1 MKSYIITDSSQLE
14 ETPMRLYRIGG
25 HGSRIMS
32 GSQKIAVQ
40 FTYCKIS
47 PSVAYLYLVK

>member
-25 HGSRIMS
+25 HGSRNHVWFS
-32 GSQKIAVQ
+32 EDCCPV
-40 FTYCKIS
+40 
-47 PSVAYLYLVK
+47 YLLQD